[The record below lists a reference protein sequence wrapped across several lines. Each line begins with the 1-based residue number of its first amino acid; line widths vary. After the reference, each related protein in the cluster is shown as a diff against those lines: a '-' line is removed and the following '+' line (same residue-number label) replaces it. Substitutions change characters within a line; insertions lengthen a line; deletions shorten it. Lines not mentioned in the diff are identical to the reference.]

1 MRSSKI
7 VLDTNILIYLYDS
20 NNPEKRNIALDLL
33 SEKPQIPAQ
42 VISEFLNTLRR
53 LLSMTKEEILM
64 HAANL
69 FEECNIIP
77 TLAVTLHCASLLTKK
92 YQFQLFD
99 SVIVASA
106 IQEDCDILYS
116 EDMQHKLLIN
126 NTLRIVNP
134 FV

>member
-7 VLDTNILIYLYDS
+7 ALDTNILIYLYDNS
-20 NNPEKRNIALDLL
+20 NPEKRNIALNLL

-42 VISEFLNTLRR
+42 VISEFLNTLLR
-53 LLSMTKEEILM
+53 LLPMTKEDLLM